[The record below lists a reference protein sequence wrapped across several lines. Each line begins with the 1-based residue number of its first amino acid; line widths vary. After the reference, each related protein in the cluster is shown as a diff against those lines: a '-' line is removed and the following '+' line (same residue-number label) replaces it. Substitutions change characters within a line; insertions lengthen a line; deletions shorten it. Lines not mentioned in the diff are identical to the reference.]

1 MQVVQNT
8 PQALTHN
15 FFTLPY
21 TGKNEN
27 SVFPCSVLTNL
38 AQITTGWGKI
48 YYKKMAW
55 IAKQATEKG
64 FHEIT
69 NMNICRI
76 KSGPPHNKQ
85 DSDNK

>member
-1 MQVVQNT
+1 
-8 PQALTHN
+8 
-15 FFTLPY
+15 
-21 TGKNEN
+21 
-27 SVFPCSVLTNL
+27 VLTNL
-38 AQITTGWGKI
+38 AQITTCWWKI

-76 KSGPPHNKQ
+76 KSGPPITNKILTTNRINAAVKLQ
-85 DSDNK
+85 AGIQ